1 MHTAAPSSA
10 GRAAQC
16 MPWLSLLAGRCRA
29 GGSRHHIR
37 RQLLQHQPKPRHQC
51 WAQPLTAQALAWR
64 GPLGAGGLL
73 KPNHASSRVCATCK
87 HLAHKSALCKVF
99 HCTYRK
105 ISKKFS
111 HRSRQAPFISSLLRL
126 RFLSEGTEPGAEGGG
141 GGAVPDPGAARGART
156 HAGTRRLRVPAA
168 DKSGARRPARRVTG
182 IASAAG
188 LQGGRGK
195 RLHAGDEVSLRA
207 GTDKGQQQA
216 ATGYF

>member
-1 MHTAAPSSA
+1 M
-10 GRAAQC
+10 
-16 MPWLSLLAGRCRA
+16 
-29 GGSRHHIR
+29 
-37 RQLLQHQPKPRHQC
+37 
-51 WAQPLTAQALAWR
+51 
-64 GPLGAGGLL
+64 
-73 KPNHASSRVCATCK
+73 KPNHASSRVRATCK
-87 HLAHKSALCKVF
+87 HLAHKNALCKVF

-105 ISKKFS
+105 NSKKFS

-141 GGAVPDPGAARGART
+141 GGTVPDPGAAQGAHT

-207 GTDKGQQQA
+207 GTDKGRQQA